1 MTDLTL
7 LDVVETALTKHG
19 AHSILDNLNGFV
31 SDECW
36 LCHTPIG
43 TIRWLR
49 ALVARCRQAETIAGD
64 AKAQNE
70 RLVAKCRELEGE
82 VALLRIGHEAGC
94 TDENHLLLKQENSA
108 MLALLREIARAG
120 HHRAG
125 DFDMLEDVRL
135 RGATWLKI
143 QEAIR

>member
-49 ALVARCRQAETIAGD
+49 ALVAE
-64 AKAQNE
+64 NE
-70 RLVAKCRELEGE
+70 RLKGDLERYDQKDRGKTRDINLLVPEIKKAHADLAAAQSAARSMAERSKCLSG
-82 VALLRIGHEAGC
+82 
-94 TDENHLLLKQENSA
+94 
-108 MLALLREIARAG
+108 ARG
-120 HHRAG
+120 TKRYG
-125 DFDMLEDVRL
+125 MPRL
-135 RGATWLKI
+135 SR
-143 QEAIR
+143 